1 MVDGEQS
8 LANKTCSIQNC
19 LKQPYNLSSKLQY
32 FWEWNGGT
40 DNHYV
45 ETIPNTPKQM
55 VPLATDLLATLDLQ
69 ASLQT
74 GS

>member
-1 MVDGEQS
+1 MLEEHIIYH
-8 LANKTCSIQNC
+8 LN
-19 LKQPYNLSSKLQY
+19 YNSS
-32 FWEWNGGT
+32 EWNGGT

-55 VPLATDLLATLDLQ
+55 APLATHLHAILDLQ